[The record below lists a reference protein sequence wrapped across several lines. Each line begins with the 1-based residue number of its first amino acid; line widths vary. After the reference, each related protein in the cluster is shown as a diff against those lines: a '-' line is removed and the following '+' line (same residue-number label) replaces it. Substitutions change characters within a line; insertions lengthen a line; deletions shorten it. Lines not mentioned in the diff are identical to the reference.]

1 MLYALSSADQP
12 FCYTVWIQIRTDGL
26 FGPDLDLN
34 CLKWWSA
41 DDKSNCKQGNLN
53 KTILGMDI
61 CIFNV
66 YICCL
71 SLLIFM
77 FNNSTCKVF
86 LVTFCIID
94 PANCIHHY
102 MHFCHLT
109 ITSLNSVIYFGVFR
123 RHFIWRLWHHIVVLY
138 TINHFALKKE

>member
-1 MLYALSSADQP
+1 M
-12 FCYTVWIQIRTDGL
+12 G
-26 FGPDLDLN
+26 
-34 CLKWWSA
+34 
-41 DDKSNCKQGNLN
+41 
-53 KTILGMDI
+53 I

-71 SLLIFM
+71 SLFIFM

-102 MHFCHLT
+102 MHFCHPT
-109 ITSLNSVIYFGVFR
+109 ITSVNLAFLTSFHLALMTSHSDIIYNQPFCTEEG
-123 RHFIWRLWHHIVVLY
+123 IKSEENI
-138 TINHFALKKE
+138 